1 MPRSRQSASQTP
13 AYQQLDPPRWWE
25 FRIRL
30 VSSSQPAAGG
40 GREISANGFSPVQS
54 WLSMLRLNL
63 TALAQPP
70 RFFVTQ
76 LMNLST
82 SILPQDGS
90 SNGRLS

>member
-1 MPRSRQSASQTP
+1 
-13 AYQQLDPPRWWE
+13 
-25 FRIRL
+25 
-30 VSSSQPAAGG
+30 
-40 GREISANGFSPVQS
+40 
-54 WLSMLRLNL
+54 MLRLNL

-82 SILPQDGS
+82 STLPQDGS